1 MYTLDINFLD
11 DDSRKTQEVGAA
23 GAIAAD
29 EGKYI
34 AIGGGTAVLAFA
46 LVGGIFFGLT
56 RSIEAQKQQ
65 IAQLTQEEQQ
75 LDAKLKELASA
86 EQSVAQIEAETKE
99 LVKLFVGQVPLSAI
113 LTEIRERTLKD
124 IRITSIQQAGTDITL
139 KGQARSYDDANRFVL
154 VLRDSPLFTSER
166 VQLQSA
172 IQGKEDPD
180 TRIALVDFEIR
191 AGLTTKNT
199 AELLPD
205 LERLKAEGA
214 VARIRLLKEEGVIE

>member
-1 MYTLDINFLD
+1 MYTLDINFLE

-23 GAIAAD
+23 GAISAD
-29 EGKYI
+29 EGKFV
-34 AIGGGTAVLAFA
+34 AIGGGIAALAIA
-46 LVGGIFFGLT
+46 LVVGIFFGLT
-56 RSIEAQKQQ
+56 SSIEAQKQQ

-124 IRITSIQQAGTDITL
+124 IRVTGIQQAGTDITL

-154 VLRDSPLFTSER
+154 VLRDSPLFASER

-172 IQGKEDPD
+172 TQGKEDPD

-199 AELLPD
+199 AELLPE

-214 VARIRLLKEEGVIE
+214 VARIRLLQEEGVIE

>member
-1 MYTLDINFLD
+1 MYTLDINFLE

-23 GAIAAD
+23 GAVSAD
-29 EGKYI
+29 DSKYML
-34 AIGGGTAVLAFA
+34 IGGGVAALAIA
-46 LVGGIFFGLT
+46 AVGGIYFALNNAV
-56 RSIEAQKQQ
+56 EAQKQQ

-75 LDAKLKELASA
+75 LDARLKELASA
-86 EQSVAQIEAETKE
+86 EQSVQQIEAETQE

-113 LTEIRERTLKD
+113 LTEVRERTIKD
-124 IRITSIQQAGTDITL
+124 VRITGLQQAGTEVTL
-139 KGQARSYDDANRFVL
+139 KGQARNYDDANRFVL
-154 VLRDSPLFTSER
+154 VLKDSPLFEGDQ
-166 VQLQSA
+166 VKLQSA

-199 AELLPD
+199 AELLSE

-214 VARIRLLKEEGVIE
+214 VARIRLLQEEGVIQ

>member
-1 MYTLDINFLD
+1 MYTLDINFLE

-23 GAIAAD
+23 GAISAD
-29 EGKYI
+29 EGKFV
-34 AIGGGTAVLAFA
+34 AIGGGVAALALAV
-46 LVGGIFFGLT
+46 VGGIFFTLNN
-56 RSIEAQKQQ
+56 SIEAQKQQ

-86 EQSVAQIEAETKE
+86 EQSVAQIEAETQE

-113 LTEIRERTLKD
+113 LTEVRERTLKD
-124 IRITSIQQAGTDITL
+124 IRVTSIQQAGTDVTL
-139 KGQARSYDDANRFVL
+139 KGQARSYEDANRFVL
-154 VLRDSPLFTSER
+154 VLKDSPLFASER

-172 IQGKEDPD
+172 VQGKEDPD

-191 AGLTTKNT
+191 AGLTTKST
-199 AELLPD
+199 AELLPE

-214 VARIRLLKEEGVIE
+214 VARIRLLKEEGVIQ